1 MENTNLT
8 AYAIQS
14 TEIGEWAKA
23 MLEFHNQLRPIA
35 KDGKSAFNKYTTLD
49 AILDTVRPIL
59 YENGLFLMQEI
70 HGQELMTT
78 IFHKSG
84 QYRTSI
90 ASMSVMWSSAG
101 GANEIQKFGGSISYY
116 RRYAACAMLGISTKD
131 DDDGQSHPKQQQKTQ
146 PSQAKPQQKGPPPP
160 APRSKHEA
168 IGYPA
173 ATTTP
178 SGKPFDQAKSA
189 ALAKMKEIISQINPK
204 PEIGTMI
211 MQGIYGVA
219 NSKEV
224 ATLKTAAIEQG
235 NNWLIGFQHD
245 YSEYREYQRIN
256 KESESTEYVQGLIKK
271 STEIPF

>member
-49 AILDTVRPIL
+49 TILDTVRPIL

-160 APRSKHEA
+160 APQPQKQ
-168 IGYPA
+168 
-173 ATTTP
+173 TV
-178 SGKPFDQAKSA
+178 DQAKSL
-189 ALAKMKEIISQINPK
+189 ALAKMKEIISQINPT
-204 PEIGTMI
+204 PEVGAMI

-245 YSEYREYQRIN
+245 YSEYQEYQRTN
-256 KESESTEYVQGLIKK
+256 KEPELTEYVQQLIKK